1 MCKIRPKTRALAPLV
16 AAFLMPFAATACH
29 KPAPETA
36 RGVDLGDAN
45 AAAEKIAEAEKLYA
59 GREDL
64 GKLRQAVALLRQG
77 QLEDYG
83 SFDAAWKL
91 SRADYYLGAHTS
103 DEGEREKAFR
113 EGIEAGQAA
122 IRLQDGKP
130 EGHFWLGA
138 NYGGSAKYS
147 TLAGLSSVEDIRK
160 EMDTVLKLDEGFQ
173 AGSAYMALGQ
183 LYLEAPRMLGGDKQK
198 AIGYLEKGLHFGES
212 NALLRLHLAEAYH
225 AANRDGDAR
234 KQIDYIMSMKFE
246 PEYQPEYK
254 EALENARKLLGQ
266 LKGS

>member
-1 MCKIRPKTRALAPLV
+1 MLRNRPKNQELVPLV
-16 AAFLMPFAATACH
+16 TAFVIFLAATACH
-29 KPAPETA
+29 KPAAETA
-36 RGVDLGDAN
+36 RGVDMGDAN
-45 AAAEKIAEAEKLYA
+45 AAAAKIAEADKLYA
-59 GREDL
+59 EREDL
-64 GKLRQAVALLRQG
+64 GKLRQAVALLRQA
-77 QLEDYG
+77 QIEDYG

-91 SRADYYLGAHTS
+91 SRADYYIGDHTS
-103 DEGEREKAFR
+103 DDGERERAFR

-122 IRLQDGKP
+122 IKLQDGKP

-138 NYGGSAKYS
+138 NYGGSAKLS

-183 LYLEAPRMLGGDKQK
+183 LYLEAPRMLGGNQQK
-198 AIGYLEKGLHFGES
+198 AIGFLEKGLRFGEN

-234 KQIDYIMSMKFE
+234 KQVEYIMSMKFE

-254 EALENARKLLGQ
+254 EALEHARKLLGQ